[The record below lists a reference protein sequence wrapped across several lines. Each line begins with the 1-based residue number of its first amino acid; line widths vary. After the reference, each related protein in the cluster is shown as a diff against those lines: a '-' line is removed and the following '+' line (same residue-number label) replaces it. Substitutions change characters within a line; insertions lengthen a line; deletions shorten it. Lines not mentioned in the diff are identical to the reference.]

1 VESGQFPTHFK
12 LHIPHS
18 AFPGAFPIEV
28 EARGRPGLLY
38 RISNVLSA
46 QGRNIEALL
55 VDTQG
60 HKAVDVFYITRGG
73 GALDADW
80 EAALDKEL
88 RRVLGG

>member
-1 VESGQFPTHFK
+1 
-12 LHIPHS
+12 
-18 AFPGAFPIEV
+18 V
-28 EARGRPGLLY
+28 EARGRPGLLH